1 MRTSWAGFWPHRPAN
16 SEDGRSLNARD
27 PSRCK
32 LIAGL
37 RKGSKAVLPPM
48 AIVLPCTLSVDAYS
62 AAGREVEVP
71 RAQCPDCSEPMGF

>member
-1 MRTSWAGFWPHRPAN
+1 
-16 SEDGRSLNARD
+16 
-27 PSRCK
+27 
-32 LIAGL
+32 
-37 RKGSKAVLPPM
+37 M